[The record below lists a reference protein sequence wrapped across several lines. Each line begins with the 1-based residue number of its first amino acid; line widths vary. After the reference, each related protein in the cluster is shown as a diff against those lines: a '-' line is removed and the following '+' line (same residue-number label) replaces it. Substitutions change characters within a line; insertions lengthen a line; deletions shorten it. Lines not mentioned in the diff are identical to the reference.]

1 MEQHPWTKDAQT
13 ELERLKKE
21 KEEAM
26 SDYMGAFPN
35 KQQPGSGNPDGETG
49 GDR

>member
-1 MEQHPWTKDAQT
+1 MTIQEMQQKI
-13 ELERLKKE
+13 LRLKKE